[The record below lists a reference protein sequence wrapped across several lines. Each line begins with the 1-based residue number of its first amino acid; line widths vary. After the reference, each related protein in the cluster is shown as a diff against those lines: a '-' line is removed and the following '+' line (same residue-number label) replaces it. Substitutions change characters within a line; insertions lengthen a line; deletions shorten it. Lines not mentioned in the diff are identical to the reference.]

1 MIARIIGYILVL
13 LLSTYLFFMYDGRI
27 WTGLLILELLY
38 PVCSCLYLLYIG
50 RQVRVRFGRF
60 PAMAERGKRFSGTL
74 ILKNHSRLWSVK
86 YALRARVHNHFS
98 RQKSLHIGKNGAA
111 SASDS
116 APGATR
122 RFPFYR
128 RSPAA
133 SHRIRYAPSELSP
146 SEEQRLEIEL
156 DSQYAGTVEYR
167 LEALVLYDLP
177 GIFCRTIPLE
187 EHRAIG
193 IMPPFELMPLEITRR
208 TREFL
213 ADADEYSTEKKGDD
227 PSEVY
232 QIREYRPPDSIHSI
246 HWKLSAKEDHLMVKE
261 NGFPMG
267 CVVLLWIRLPLAYTD
282 SAGFNRLLEQA
293 ASLSIT
299 LLEEKCIHMA
309 AWFEEKS
316 GQVIKWRVST
326 AEEVYEWIWR
336 LLSTEPF
343 RNEDLE
349 KACYEDAFR
358 GVNFSS
364 IVVLNAD
371 GTLTVNG
378 ETQELLQL

>member
-1 MIARIIGYILVL
+1 MIVRIIGYILMF
-13 LLSTYLFFMYDGRI
+13 LLSTYLFFMYDGMI
-27 WTGLLILELLY
+27 WTGFLILELLY
-38 PVCSCLYLLYIG
+38 PVCSCLFLWHMG
-50 RQVRVRFGRF
+50 RQVGIRFGRF

-74 ILKNHSRLWSVK
+74 ILKNRSRLWSVK
-86 YALRARVHNHFS
+86 YAVRAQVQNHFS
-98 RQKSLHIGKNGAA
+98 RQTSLGIRKKM
-111 SASDS
+111 S
-116 APGATR
+116 APDAAVSPSRRGLFRRKSGAC
-122 RFPFYR
+122 
-128 RSPAA
+128 A
-133 SHRIRYAPSELSP
+133 HRIKYAPAELSP
-146 SEEQRLEIEL
+146 TEEQKLEIEL
-156 DSQYAGTVEYR
+156 DSRYAGTVEYR
-167 LEALVLYDLP
+167 LDALVLYDLL
-177 GIFCRTIPLE
+177 GIFCRAIPLRD
-187 EHRAIG
+187 HRSIG

-246 HWKLSAKEDHLMVKE
+246 HWKLSAKEDSLMVKE

-267 CVVLLWIRLPLAYTD
+267 CVVLLWIRLPLADTD

-309 AWFEEKS
+309 AWFEEKN
-316 GQVIKWRVST
+316 GRVIKWRVST
-326 AEEVYEWIWR
+326 AEAVYEWIWR

-343 RNEDLE
+343 RDEKLE

-364 IVVLNAD
+364 IVALNAD

>member
-1 MIARIIGYILVL
+1 MIARMIGYILVFL
-13 LLSTYLFFMYDGRI
+13 ASTYLFFMYDGQI
-27 WTGLLILELLY
+27 WTGILILELLY
-38 PVCSCLYLLYIG
+38 PVCSCLFLWYIG
-50 RQVRVRFGRF
+50 RQVTVRFGRF

-74 ILKNHSRLWSVK
+74 ILANHSRLWSVK
-86 YALRARVHNHFS
+86 YVIRAQVRNHFS
-98 RQKSLHIGKNGAA
+98 RQAVPGIRKSG
-111 SASDS
+111 S
-116 APGATR
+116 APDTASSPSPGGFFR
-122 RFPFYR
+122 RGSRPY
-128 RSPAA
+128 A
-133 SHRIRYAPSELSP
+133 HRIKYAPSELSP
-146 SEEQRLEIEL
+146 AREQKLEIEL
-156 DSQYAGTVEYR
+156 DSRYAGTVEYR
-167 LEALVLYDLP
+167 LEALVLYDLL
-177 GIFCRTIPLE
+177 GIFCRTIPLR

-213 ADADEYSTEKKGDD
+213 ADADAYSTEKKGDD
-227 PSEVY
+227 PSEIY

-246 HWKLSAKEDHLMVKE
+246 HWKLSAKEDSLMVKE

-267 CVVLLWIRLPLAYTD
+267 CVVLLWIRLPFADAD

-293 ASLSIT
+293 ASLSVT

-316 GQVIKWRVST
+316 SRVIKWRVST

-343 RNEDLE
+343 LDEALE

-378 ETQELLQL
+378 ETPELLQL

>member
-1 MIARIIGYILVL
+1 MIARIIGYLLVFFV
-13 LLSTYLFFMYDGRI
+13 STYLFFMYDGQI
-27 WTGLLILELLY
+27 WTGFLILELLY
-38 PVCSCLYLLYIG
+38 PVCSCLFLWYMG
-50 RQVRVRFGRF
+50 RHVAVRFGRF

-74 ILKNHSRLWSVK
+74 ILKNHSRLWSIK
-86 YALRARVHNHFS
+86 YAVRAQVRNPFS
-98 RQKSLHIGKNGAA
+98 
-111 SASDS
+111 SA
-116 APGATR
+116 
-122 RFPFYR
+122 
-128 RSPAA
+128 
-133 SHRIRYAPSELSP
+133 HRIKYAPSELSP
-146 SEEQRLEIEL
+146 AEEQKLEIQL
-156 DSQYAGTVEYR
+156 DSRYAGTVEYCI
-167 LEALVLYDLP
+167 EALVLYDLL
-177 GIFCRTIPLE
+177 GIFCRTVPLR
-187 EHRAIG
+187 EHRAIR

-227 PSEVY
+227 PSEIY

-246 HWKLSAKEDHLMVKE
+246 HWKLSAKEDNLMVKE

-267 CVVLLWIRLPLAYTD
+267 CVVLLWIRLPLADTD
-282 SAGFNRLLEQA
+282 SAGFSRLLEQA

-316 GQVIKWRVST
+316 GQAVKWRVST
-326 AEEVYEWIWR
+326 AEAVYEWIWR

-343 RNEDLE
+343 RDEKLE
-349 KACYEDAFR
+349 QACYEDAFR

-378 ETQELLQL
+378 EKQELLQL

>member
-1 MIARIIGYILVL
+1 MIARSIGYLLVVL
-13 LLSTYLFFMYDGRI
+13 GSVYLFFMYDGTI

-38 PVCSCLYLLYIG
+38 PVCSGLFLWYMG
-50 RQVRVRFGRF
+50 RHVTIRFGRF
-60 PAMAERGKRFSGTL
+60 PAMAEREKRFSGNL
-74 ILKNHSRLWSVK
+74 VLKNHSRIWSVK
-86 YALRARVHNHFS
+86 YKIRAQVRNHFS
-98 RQKSLHIGKNGAA
+98 RQ
-111 SASDS
+111 
-116 APGATR
+116 
-122 RFPFYR
+122 
-128 RSPAA
+128 A
-133 SHRIRYAPSELSP
+133 SHRIKYAPSELSP
-146 SEEQRLEIEL
+146 NEEQRLEVEL
-156 DSQYAGTVEYR
+156 DSRYAGIVEYQ
-167 LEALVLYDLP
+167 LEALILYDLP
-177 GIFCRTIPLE
+177 GIFCRRVSLGERRTI
-187 EHRAIG
+187 R

-213 ADADEYSTEKKGDD
+213 ADADEFSTEKKGND
-227 PSEVY
+227 PSEIY

-246 HWKLSAKEDHLMVKE
+246 HWKLSAKENHLMVKE
-261 NGFPMG
+261 HGFPMG
-267 CVVLLWIRLPLAYTD
+267 CVVLLWIRLPLKDTD
-282 SAGFNRLLEQA
+282 SAGFSRLLERA

-326 AEEVYEWIWR
+326 AEAVYEWIWR

-343 RNEDLE
+343 RDEKLE
-349 KACYEDAFR
+349 ETCREEAFR

-364 IVVLNAD
+364 IVVLHAD

>member
-1 MIARIIGYILVL
+1 MTARIIGYILVFL
-13 LLSTYLFFMYDGRI
+13 GSIYLFFMYDGQI
-27 WTGLLILELLY
+27 WTGFLILELLY
-38 PVCSCLYLLYIG
+38 PICSCLFLRHTG
-50 RQVRVRFGRF
+50 RQVSVRFGRF

-74 ILKNHSRLWSVK
+74 ILKNHSRLWSVR
-86 YALRARVHNHFS
+86 YVLRAQVRNGFS
-98 RQKSLHIGKNGAA
+98 GQPAPGIEKNG
-111 SASDS
+111 S
-116 APGATR
+116 APGTAAFPSR
-122 RFPFYR
+122 RGFFR
-128 RSPAA
+128 RKAKAA
-133 SHRIRYAPSELSP
+133 HRIKYAPSELSP
-146 SEEQRLEIEL
+146 FEEQKLEVEL
-156 DSQYAGTVEYR
+156 DSAYAGTVEYR
-167 LEALVLYDLP
+167 LDALVLYDML
-177 GIFCRTIPLE
+177 GIFCRTIPLGE
-187 EHRAIG
+187 RRAIG

-227 PSEVY
+227 PSEIY

-246 HWKLSAKEDHLMVKE
+246 HWKLSAKEDSLMVKE
-261 NGFPMG
+261 NSLPMG
-267 CVVLLWIRLPLAYTD
+267 CVVLLWIRLPLAD
-282 SAGFNRLLEQA
+282 ASSAGFNRLLEQA

-316 GQVIKWRVST
+316 GRVIKWRVST

-343 RNEDLE
+343 QNEELE
-349 KACYEDAFR
+349 KTCYEEAFR

-378 ETQELLQL
+378 GTQDLLQL